1 LQQIEAG
8 FWLLSQDNLF
18 QNNDRK
24 INHERNSNDKEF
36 GGDMRVLVTGHL
48 GYIGT
53 VLTPMLT
60 KEGHEVVG
68 LDSDLYQRCTF
79 GAEAPQVREI
89 LKDIRDVVPGDL
101 EGFDAVMHLAALSN
115 DPLGNIN
122 PDLTYQINHVASVRL
137 AELAKQVGVPRFLFS
152 SSCSTYGAAAG
163 DEMLTEEAAFN
174 PVTPYGHSKVLV
186 EQDVAK
192 LADDHFSPT
201 FLRNA
206 TAYGVSPR
214 LRFDIV
220 LNNLVAWA
228 YSMGRVLIK
237 SDGTPWRPIIHIEDI
252 SRAFIAALNA
262 PREVIHN
269 QAFNVGR
276 NDQNYRIRDLADIVK
291 ETVPGSQIEYAQD
304 AGPDKRTYRVD
315 FSKIA
320 RMLPE
325 FKPEWDARKG
335 AVELYE
341 AYCKSDLKLDEFE
354 GPKYKRIDHIK
365 QLIHDGL
372 LDETLRWTK

>member
-1 LQQIEAG
+1 M
-8 FWLLSQDNLF
+8 
-18 QNNDRK
+18 K
-24 INHERNSNDKEF
+24 I
-36 GGDMRVLVTGHL
+36 LVTGHR

-53 VLTPMLT
+53 VLVPMLQAD
-60 KEGHEVVG
+60 GHEVMG
-68 LDSDLYQRCTF
+68 LDSDLYERCTF
-79 GAEAPQVREI
+79 GGGMPEVGAMR
-89 LKDIRDVVPGDL
+89 KDIRDIDAADL

-115 DPLGNIN
+115 DPLGNLN
-122 PDLTYQINHVASVRL
+122 PALTYDINYHASVKL
-137 AELAKQVGVPRFLFS
+137 AKFAKQVGVPRYIFS
-152 SSCSTYGAAAG
+152 SSCSTYGAAA
-163 DEMLTEEAAFN
+163 DDRMLTEEAKFN
-174 PVTPYGHSKVLV
+174 PVTPYGESKVFV
-186 EQDVAK
+186 ERDVAQ
-192 LADDHFSPT
+192 LADDNFSPV

-228 YSMGRVLIK
+228 YSTGKVFIK

-291 ETVPGSQIEYAQD
+291 ETVPGCEIEYAQD

-315 FSKIA
+315 FTKISEK
-320 RMLPE
+320 LPE
-325 FKPEWDARKG
+325 FQPQWDARKG
-335 AVELYE
+335 AQELYE
-341 AYCKSDLKLDEFE
+341 AYRQVDLKLDEFE

-365 QLIHDGL
+365 QLLSSGS
-372 LDETLRWTK
+372 LDSTLRWTKVEA